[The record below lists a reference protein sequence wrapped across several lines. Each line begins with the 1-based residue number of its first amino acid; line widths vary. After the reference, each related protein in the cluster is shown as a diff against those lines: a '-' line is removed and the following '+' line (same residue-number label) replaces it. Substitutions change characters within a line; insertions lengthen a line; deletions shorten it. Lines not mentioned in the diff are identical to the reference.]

1 MTRIDFIYNPE
12 KIKKVYDDIQIAIKD
27 NKNKGI
33 TSFMTS
39 FMLSVPNDYIIN
51 KVYRMLKEKDYNA
64 IVRYTDNRIH
74 LNIEGIKK
82 Q

>member
-27 NKNKGI
+27 KGI

-39 FMLSVPNDYIIN
+39 FMLSVPNEYIIC
-51 KVYRMLKEKDYNA
+51 KVYRMLKEQGYNA

-74 LNIEGIKK
+74 LNIEGI
-82 Q
+82 